1 MFEQYNEPAK
11 NDAAAEDFAL
21 RHQLK
26 SGANWFYWIAGLS
39 LINSMISLFDGN
51 WNFAAGLGIT
61 QIFDGI
67 ARFGV
72 EEGGGSWIKIV
83 FFTLDL
89 VVAGMFILLGV
100 FANRVQSWAFVV
112 GMTLYALD
120 GVLLIFAGDILGI
133 VIHAVALYFLFRGF
147 SAARQMVQLEKI

>member
-1 MFEQYNEPAK
+1 MFEQFNEPTK
-11 NDAAAEDFAL
+11 NDSAAEDFAL

-39 LINSMISLFDGN
+39 LVNSVISLFDGN

-72 EEGGGSWIKIV
+72 EEGSGNWIKAV
-83 FFTLDL
+83 FFSLDL

-100 FANRVQSWAFVV
+100 FANRRQSWAFIV
-112 GMTLYALD
+112 GMTLFTLD
-120 GVLLIFAGDILGI
+120 GVILIFAGDILGI
-133 VIHAVALYFLFRGF
+133 IIHAVALYFLFRGF
-147 SAARQMVQLEKI
+147 TAARQMVQLEKT

>member
-1 MFEQYNEPAK
+1 MFEQYNEPTK
-11 NDAAAEDFAL
+11 NDSAAEDFAL

-39 LINSMISLFDGN
+39 LVNSVISLFDGN

-67 ARFGV
+67 ARFSV
-72 EEGGGSWIKIV
+72 EEGSGNWIKAV
-83 FFTLDL
+83 FFSLDL

-100 FANRVQSWAFVV
+100 FANRRQSWAFIV
-112 GMTLYALD
+112 GMTLYTLD
-120 GVLLIFAGDILGI
+120 GVILIFAGDILGI
-133 VIHAVALYFLFRGF
+133 IIHAVALYFLFRGF
-147 SAARQMVQLEKI
+147 TAARQMVQLEKT